1 VSLLARISQRS
12 QEPSG
17 ISTPVESTQFQFTRP
32 PTGSLRVDTTVL
44 DGASMKQNKSAY
56 PSFASN
62 GILLP
67 APELITAKSPAPVT
81 AGPDLGRHNLARM
94 EIVGYPTK
102 KTPSSSSNGGNPRH
116 SFNGSD
122 DVNFSP
128 SPPASNHSYT
138 LASGEN
144 NQTGP
149 PRNGHVRAGSAGNWG
164 SLSRSSHLSNATY
177 PNGASPA
184 GEIMPN
190 SPWSSTELAVGT
202 SRLHEKAWA

>member
-1 VSLLARISQRS
+1 
-12 QEPSG
+12 
-17 ISTPVESTQFQFTRP
+17 
-32 PTGSLRVDTTVL
+32 
-44 DGASMKQNKSAY
+44 MKQNKSAY

-67 APELITAKSPAPVT
+67 APEHIAAKSPAPVT

-102 KTPSSSSNGGNPRH
+102 KAPTPSSNANPRH
-116 SFNGSD
+116 SFNGSE

-128 SPPASNHSYT
+128 SPPSSNHSYT

-144 NQTGP
+144 NQAGP
-149 PRNGHVRAGSAGNWG
+149 TRVNGHVRAGSAGNWG
-164 SLSRSSHLSNATY
+164 SISRSSHLSNATY